1 MKPIFY
7 GVAILAACGAAFFSY
22 SHLKK
27 FETLE
32 AERVQTIQ
40 TTMERNASADVAD
53 KGILEERKQLAT
65 SKEKRELLTQSVSS
79 LSSTGVGLANN
90 LTRLDSELKSQDEE
104 FAQLKVAL
112 DEVNLILADLG
123 GGVTL
128 DSLPETIERIQA
140 DKLAKE
146 KKLEELEELVSG
158 AEKSLASSRSE
169 MDRLTQRATER
180 SARIGRNSMESVITA
195 VDQNW
200 GFVVIGAGS
209 NSGFTPQT
217 SLLVRRDGR
226 KIGRV
231 RPSAIE
237 PTQTIAEIEMESL
250 APGVRLQPGD
260 RVILAKPITN

>member
-7 GVAILAACGAAFFSY
+7 GVAILAGCGAAYLSF

-32 AERVQTIQ
+32 AERVLTNQ
-40 TTMERNASADVAD
+40 TTLERNASADVAD
-53 KGILEERKQLAT
+53 QGIREERKLLAD
-65 SKEKRELLTQSVSS
+65 SKEKRSLLDQSVSS
-79 LSSTGVGLANN
+79 LASTGVGLTND
-90 LTRLDSELKSQDEE
+90 LRRLDAELNIQEEE

-128 DSLPETIERIQA
+128 DSLPETIERIKA

-146 KKLEELEELVSG
+146 KKLEELTELVKG
-158 AEKSLASSRSE
+158 AETSLAGSRSE
-169 MDRLTQRATER
+169 MDGLTRRMTER
-180 SARIGRNSMESVITA
+180 SALFGQNAMESVITA
-195 VDQNW
+195 ADQNW

-209 NSGFTPQT
+209 NSGFNPQS
-217 SLLVRRDGR
+217 SLLVQRGGRR
-226 KIGRV
+226 IGSV

-237 PTQTIAEIEMESL
+237 ATQTIAEIDMDSL
-250 APGVRLQPGD
+250 APGVRIQPGD
-260 RVILAKPITN
+260 RVILAKPGQ